1 MSKFNSNN
9 VKHLQPILSEV
20 FTSKPITFDFSKFK
34 EPTQATI
41 FETNVLDVY
50 KIFHNI
56 CYYICI
62 MPFKIVY
69 EKSVDGKGEVIQ
81 FQESKFQKRIFFLL
95 HITHFF
101 YALPHILGALQGTEI
116 QYDPSQFYHLLARLT
131 GFFMVVSFS
140 IGCMRQSRLK
150 SFLTKVHGFRQTS
163 NGQHDRSKLIY
174 SLMTIPFGL
183 VLMYTFSYQR
193 DRLDFSSWEN
203 LAESGIQVIINHVKF
218 WDTSEFLRH
227 NGTTPDMRNV
237 DIGWKLA
244 LTIVHICLIVFD
256 YVLAILLEVLVFIMC
271 FIVYRI
277 GYDFYDRITLDSD
290 SMNLEK
296 LTQCYNEVKSIMHEI
311 NWTFGYLMLVFILA
325 AIPYYGVHMIEIF
338 SGTWNQRIET
348 VYFVMLYSVAL
359 LLAAEGHRKFQQ
371 FSEFIF
377 DNYKQ
382 IGTGNREEVSILIA
396 EVTNTQ
402 IGFKGFG
409 FFTISYGFLGNVL
422 GLVFTHVIIMLQFK
436 TAQKY

>member
-409 FFTISYGFLGNVL
+409 FFTISYGFLGNVRTVM
-422 GLVFTHVIIMLQFK
+422 G
-436 TAQKY
+436 